1 MLEQT
6 IAYADTEKVT
16 VSPAET
22 FLSALMVPS
31 DYFNSLTLCHNI
43 DLDHLNI
50 CQGITLVHWID
61 DRMTAELDKQNS
73 MKTERT
79 SQRSKILD
87 FHLLK
92 ACQDI
97 SSMNY
102 MYFIMY
108 KEIYLYVNI
117 KYTCIERI

>member
-1 MLEQT
+1 MQEQT

-16 VSPAET
+16 ISPAET

-50 CQGITLVHWID
+50 CQSITLVHWID

-73 MKTERT
+73 VKTERT
-79 SQRSKILD
+79 SQRSKIFRLP
-87 FHLLK
+87 F
-92 ACQDI
+92 AE
-97 SSMNY
+97 SMPG
-102 MYFIMY
+102 YFFY
-108 KEIYLYVNI
+108 ELYVFYNV
-117 KYTCIERI
+117 